1 MMYKVRAVE
10 EALTSGLQTHTYS
23 HAPTQACTLSSTHPC
38 INTQKRC
45 RNFWNALGGLEVS
58 TKVSAI
64 IRGLESK
71 EMDVLGILA
80 AYCLCN
86 LEESLW

>member
-23 HAPTQACTLSSTHPC
+23 HAPTQACTHPC